1 MRQVS
6 TRTFLT
12 AIFLGAFA
20 GSVCASGCGSSGG
33 GKGGKAGADGAAGG
47 AAAGAAG
54 ADAAVGDGGTG
65 GTTAGTGGVDA
76 AGEVS
81 AEASSP
87 DGPSD
92 AAMDAPVDVDGAP
105 GDALAEVLPSF
116 DAGSDCVAPSGETP
130 LSAAAAGLPSTGL
143 ALWLRGDRGIYK
155 TAAQGVCA
163 WADQSGHGTILTGTG
178 VRPAW
183 TSNGLGGQPAVHF
196 MAAGQQL
203 GTSGVLGIA
212 PTSARTIVAVLS
224 LIATTQR
231 FEAVFQ
237 GQSGTPGTY
246 LGFDANTFGTVGN
259 REGVYMMN
267 NAYDSAL
274 ATSSAPRIHVY
285 TIPTMTPGAP
295 ILPGI
300 DYRVNGATQALTRRP
315 VGLGNGNF
323 EDFSQANFTS
333 VGSLAEGIIA
343 EVLVYDR
350 ALTVDE
356 RGAVETALKTRYAIP

>member
-20 GSVCASGCGSSGG
+20 AGVCVIGCGSSGG
-33 GKGGKAGADGAAGG
+33 GNGAKD
-47 AAAGAAG
+47 GAAG
-54 ADAAVGDGGTG
+54 ADAAAGDGGTADA
-65 GTTAGTGGVDA
+65 TAGTGGVDA
-76 AGEVS
+76 AGETG
-81 AEASSP
+81 AEASP

-92 AAMDAPVDVDGAP
+92 APTAAPVDGDGGP
-105 GDALAEVLPSF
+105 GDALAEALPLF

-163 WADQSGHGTILTGTG
+163 WADQSGHGTVLTGTG

-224 LIATTQR
+224 LVATAQR

-237 GQSGTPGTY
+237 GQGDTPGTY
-246 LGFDANTFGTVGN
+246 LGLDANTFGTVGN

-274 ATSSAPRIHVY
+274 ATSSASRIHVY
-285 TIPTMTPGAP
+285 TMATMTPGAP
-295 ILPGI
+295 ILPAI
-300 DYRVNGATQALTRRP
+300 DYRVNGATQTLTRRP

-356 RGAVETALKTRYAIP
+356 RGAVETALKTRYAVP